1 MSACKSKQHHIN
13 LIKHDSLTSNPCEA
27 YVLIRAPRSVV
38 KDEDLGIS
46 RCMGEKSRALFALC
60 DCAIYPCTLVR
71 SYLMDLKR

>member
-1 MSACKSKQHHIN
+1 MIA
-13 LIKHDSLTSNPCEA
+13 SLQTHVRLMYLFEP
-27 YVLIRAPRSVV
+27 PRSVV